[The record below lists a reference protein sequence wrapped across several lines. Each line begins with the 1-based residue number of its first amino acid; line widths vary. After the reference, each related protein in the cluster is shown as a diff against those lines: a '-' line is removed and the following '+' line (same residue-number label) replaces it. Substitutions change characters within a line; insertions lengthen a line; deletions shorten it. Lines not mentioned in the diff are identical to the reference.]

1 LPEETSLDATYWDI
15 TVEWRGGTTWAVLS
29 GSGHTCLG
37 RGGEWDYEPQ
47 PSSRT
52 DEWIATHRFSE
63 DEALALAKSVIGT
76 VRVNGKTAQEHL
88 AWVEARNGGS
98 TPS

>member
-37 RGGEWDYEPQ
+37 RG
-47 PSSRT
+47 